1 MNSISINS
9 MLGSAQLADQKQ
21 KAKRA
26 CLKCCAVMET
36 RTAKTEKVPL
46 EKSVKQASQAIRAQ
60 KPTADQPLIVSAN
73 N

>member
-9 MLGSAQLADQKQ
+9 ISKSAQLADQKQ
-21 KAKRA
+21 PAKTA
-26 CLKCCAVMET
+26 CLGCCALMET
-36 RTAKTEKVPL
+36 RTAKTEKLPL
-46 EKSVKQASQAIRAQ
+46 KKSVNQASQPIRAQ

>member
-9 MLGSAQLADQKQ
+9 ISKSAQLADPKQ
-21 KAKRA
+21 EPQTA
-26 CLKCCAVMET
+26 CLGCCAVMET
-36 RTAKTEKVPL
+36 RTAKTEKLPL
-46 EKSVKQASQAIRAQ
+46 KKSVKQASQPIRAQ